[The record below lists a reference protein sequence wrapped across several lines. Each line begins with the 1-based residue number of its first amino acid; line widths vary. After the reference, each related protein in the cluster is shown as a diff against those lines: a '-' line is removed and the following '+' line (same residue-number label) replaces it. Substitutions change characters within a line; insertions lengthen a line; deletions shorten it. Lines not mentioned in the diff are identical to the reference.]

1 VASVAEMGCAAI
13 AALCLRT
20 PDNAAA
26 FVANGVGQ
34 LVVDILKTHK
44 LKVGVEVS
52 HKSGFVL
59 SFRLGFFFK

>member
-1 VASVAEMGCAAI
+1 MGCAAI
-13 AALCLRT
+13 GALCLRT

-44 LKVGVEVS
+44 LKVGVEV
-52 HKSGFVL
+52 KYFI
-59 SFRLGFFFK
+59 

>member
-1 VASVAEMGCAAI
+1 MGCAAI

-44 LKVGVEVS
+44 LKVGVEVKYFILKKKKKRYVS
-52 HKSGFVL
+52 L
-59 SFRLGFFFK
+59 YYY

>member
-1 VASVAEMGCAAI
+1 MGCAAI

-20 PDNAAA
+20 PDNSAA

-44 LKVGVEVS
+44 LKVGVEVV
-52 HKSGFVL
+52 FQ
-59 SFRLGFFFK
+59 FI

>member
-1 VASVAEMGCAAI
+1 MGCAAI

-20 PDNAAA
+20 PENAAA

-52 HKSGFVL
+52 NKSGLVFVI
-59 SFRLGFFFK
+59 SQRLVNGVV